1 MTHHELDLHGCT
13 WSEALQDF
21 IDFYNHS
28 FDHATDP
35 ATVQLSV
42 IHGYGSTGLGG
53 AIRKRLR
60 AFLLKHC
67 DRLEFT
73 PGENVD
79 GNQGCTIVKP
89 IRRLP
94 DEGELLA
101 EAIWN
106 YCERPRTQS
115 KIMVEFRKHGQ
126 PEIIQVIRSLEKRG
140 RLVRQS
146 MVNPARYVAS

>member
-1 MTHHELDLHGCT
+1 MTHHELDLHGRT

-42 IHGYGSTGLGG
+42 IHGYGSTGVGG
-53 AIRKRLR
+53 TIQKRLR
-60 AFLLKHC
+60 AFLVKRS
-67 DRLEFT
+67 DYLEFT
-73 PGENVD
+73 PGENMD

-89 IRRLP
+89 IKRLP
-94 DEGELLA
+94 DEKELLV

-106 YCERPRTQS
+106 YCERSRTQS
-115 KIMVEFRKHGQ
+115 KIMGEFRKHGQ
-126 PEIIQVIRSLEKRG
+126 PEIIQAIRSLEKRG
-140 RLVRQS
+140 WLVRHS
-146 MVNPARYVAS
+146 SGGLVRYVSR